1 MFDYTIPDEIKSRIP
16 EYFYY
21 ALGGECV
28 SIMGTGALI
37 RDKDGLSRLEYS
49 AGTAGY
55 VEAFRM
61 TCKNEVSF
69 FATG

>member
-1 MFDYTIPDEIKSRIP
+1 MFDYTIPDKIKSRIP

-21 ALGGECV
+21 ALGGEYV
-28 SIMGTGALI
+28 SIMGADALI
-37 RDKDGLSRLEYS
+37 RDEDGLSRLDYN

-61 TCKNEVSF
+61 ACKKARYGLVV
-69 FATG
+69 